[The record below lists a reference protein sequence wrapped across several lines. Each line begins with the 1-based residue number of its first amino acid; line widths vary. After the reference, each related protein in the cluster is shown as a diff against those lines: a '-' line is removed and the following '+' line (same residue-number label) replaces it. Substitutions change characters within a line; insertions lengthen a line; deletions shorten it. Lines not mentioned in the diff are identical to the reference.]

1 MVRLRGSQ
9 VHQWVVTG
17 VAVAVLAGGEG
28 IRAQSPESVHRAG
41 YDALVSV
48 PVQTGDPGDVEG
60 DSIAITPGLPS
71 NLLVPASHLKLV
83 RTMWEQS
90 PTFRRQCQRIGSDR
104 TLTVQVH
111 ASPRTL
117 TFHAATRLV
126 QRRGSGIAAD
136 IYLAKLDRVVEL
148 LAHELEHIIERV
160 EGIDVSQLTRRV
172 PHLVWA
178 TANGT
183 YETSRAIYSGQT
195 VASEVAMAQK

>member
-60 DSIAITPGLPS
+60 DSIADHARAPIQSRGTGKPS
-71 NLLVPASHLKLV
+71 KLV

-126 QRRGSGIAAD
+126 QRRGSGIVAD
-136 IYLAKLDRVVEL
+136 IYLASSTALSSSSHTSWNTSLSGLR
-148 LAHELEHIIERV
+148 
-160 EGIDVSQLTRRV
+160 GSMSVS
-172 PHLVWA
+172 
-178 TANGT
+178 
-183 YETSRAIYSGQT
+183 
-195 VASEVAMAQK
+195 

>member
-1 MVRLRGSQ
+1 MVGLRSQ

-28 IRAQSPESVHRAG
+28 IRAQSPVSARRTG

-60 DSIAITPGLPS
+60 DSTATTPGLPS
-71 NLLVPASHLKLV
+71 NLVVPASHLKLV
-83 RTMWEQS
+83 RSMWEQS

-111 ASPRTL
+111 VSPQTL
-117 TFHAATRLV
+117 TFHATTRLV
-126 QRRGSGIAAD
+126 QQRGGSGIVAD
-136 IYLAKLDRVVEL
+136 LYLAKLDRVVEL

-160 EGIDVSQLTRRV
+160 EGLDVSQLTRRV

>member
-1 MVRLRGSQ
+1 
-9 VHQWVVTG
+9 
-17 VAVAVLAGGEG
+17 
-28 IRAQSPESVHRAG
+28 
-41 YDALVSV
+41 
-48 PVQTGDPGDVEG
+48 
-60 DSIAITPGLPS
+60 
-71 NLLVPASHLKLV
+71 
-83 RTMWEQS
+83 MWEQS

-111 ASPRTL
+111 PSPQTP
-117 TFHAATRLV
+117 TFHATTRLV
-126 QRRGSGIAAD
+126 QRRGSGIVAD
-136 IYLAKLDRVVEL
+136 LYLARLDRVVEL